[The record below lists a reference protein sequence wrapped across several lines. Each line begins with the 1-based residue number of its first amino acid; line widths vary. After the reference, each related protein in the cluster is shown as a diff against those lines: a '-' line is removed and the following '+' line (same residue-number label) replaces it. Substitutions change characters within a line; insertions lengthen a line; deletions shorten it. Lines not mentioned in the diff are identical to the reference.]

1 MKRER
6 VETPIHRKRF
16 LFFLF
21 VLASSLL
28 LSVPSFSG
36 AGIDEEKL
44 LHARSLI
51 PFFFPFA
58 RLSETCFSR
67 RTKPE
72 LYSFDRRSFSLS
84 LFLSLSLSLS
94 SCLAVH
100 LGSPPLVNRFFLS
113 DALREVQRKED
124 ERANEL

>member
-1 MKRER
+1 VALASTRR
-6 VETPIHRKRF
+6 SFSTLARSF
-16 LFFLF
+16 LFSFL
-21 VLASSLL
+21 SLG
-28 LSVPSFSG
+28 SVRLVFPEERSPS
-36 AGIDEEKL
+36 AD
-44 LHARSLI
+44 
-51 PFFFPFA
+51 
-58 RLSETCFSR
+58 
-67 RTKPE
+67 

>member
-1 MKRER
+1 
-6 VETPIHRKRF
+6 
-16 LFFLF
+16 LFFQKNQ
-21 VLASSLL
+21 ARAPTSIRS
-28 LSVPSFSG
+28 
-36 AGIDEEKL
+36 IDAL
-44 LHARSLI
+44 
-51 PFFFPFA
+51 
-58 RLSETCFSR
+58 
-67 RTKPE
+67 
-72 LYSFDRRSFSLS
+72 SLS